1 MSVCLHP
8 SFPAC
13 TFSSISIC
21 SLPHYASSLH
31 VMYSYADSSP
41 SYLPSLLP
49 SFLTYFFLPSS
60 LYSFD
65 HVIPLSLPSS
75 LPLLSFLALS
85 MLFPSPLLP
94 QPHPSTPTHPSTHP
108 HTANLSLQSLQ
119 LWTKNSSTMFLS
131 PMDDRV
137 VLFFNYLGTF
147 LGFKPPFLLD
157 PQTFQPSWRIMR
169 MVRFI

>member
-41 SYLPSLLP
+41 SFFT

-65 HVIPLSLPSS
+65 HIIPLSLPSS